1 MNWDTSVVQIQ
12 QVNRGI
18 SRRKTRGG
26 RGRREGKKKATK
38 NKGIRNKNI
47 PNRVV

>member
-26 RGRREGKKKATK
+26 RGRREGKKRKQKTK
-38 NKGIRNKNI
+38 E
-47 PNRVV
+47 